1 MRGAAVRLRAI
12 VELLACEVLCCDG
25 ALETAVPS
33 CFAADLMSDVLA
45 FATPNALLITGLTSV
60 QAVHTADVAE
70 CAAILF
76 VGGKRP
82 SVEALQLA
90 ERRAIPLLST
100 SHPMFEACG
109 ILHANG
115 ILPARKA

>member
-1 MRGAAVRLRAI
+1 MQLRSI
-12 VELLACEVLCCDG
+12 VELLGCEVLCSRE
-25 ALETAVPS
+25 ALGVDVPS

-45 FATPNALLITGLTSV
+45 FATPNALLVTGLTSV

-76 VGGKRP
+76 VGAKRP
-82 SVEALQLA
+82 SREALELA

-100 SHPMFEACG
+100 SHSMFEACG
-109 ILHANG
+109 VLRAAG
-115 ILPARKA
+115 IPPARKA